1 MLSDYLKTLGLT
13 EKETRIVLALAEL
26 GIQPASAVARRTGL
40 DRVTAY
46 KNLHKLADLGFVR
59 IYFRDAVQCFGLES
73 MEVIEGKLRDRS
85 ELAKGLLEKFPT
97 AAQLLKSLGGQGG
110 SVPELEMFE
119 GASGLK
125 SLFRDLL
132 FELKIQQI
140 KQLRVLTSNT
150 YEERI
155 DDPELPGILKS
166 FFRDLQQHNL
176 HIEYFEATGGMVPE
190 RLRNLGESKPI
201 EEMLRAQGTT
211 NVFVA
216 GSAVYLASYRGS
228 KIGLKLKHH
237 DLSQI
242 FHFLFDVLGKV

>member
-1 MLSDYLKTLGLT
+1 MLTDYLKTLGLS

-26 GIQPASAVARRTGL
+26 GVQPASAIARRTGI

-46 KNLHKLADLGFVR
+46 KNLHKLAELGFVR

-85 ELAKGLLEKFPT
+85 ENARALLEKFPT
-97 AAQLLKSLGGQGG
+97 AAQLLKSLGGHEG

-132 FELKIQQI
+132 FELKTQKIE
-140 KQLRVLTSNT
+140 QLRVLTSNT

-155 DDPELPGILKS
+155 DDSELPGILKS
-166 FFRDLQQHNL
+166 FFKDLQERGI

-190 RLRNLGESKPI
+190 RLRSMDETHSH

-242 FHFLFDVLGKV
+242 FHFLFDVLQKS

>member
-1 MLSDYLKTLGLT
+1 MLTDYLKTLGLT
-13 EKETRIVLALAEL
+13 EKETHIVLALAEL
-26 GIQPASAVARRTGL
+26 GIQPASAIARRTGL

-46 KNLHKLADLGFVR
+46 KNLHKLAELGFVR

-85 ELAKGLLEKFPT
+85 EHARVLLEKFPT
-97 AAQLLKSLGGQGG
+97 ASQLLKSLGGHGG

-125 SLFRDLL
+125 GLFRDLL
-132 FELKIQQI
+132 FELKSQKIE
-140 KQLRVLTSNT
+140 QLRVLTSNT

-166 FFRDLQQHNL
+166 FFKDLHDRKI